1 MSGEIDSKSTPA
13 VGHKRGKVS
22 DKLLDFGR
30 HAYLVLYMAGVFHL
44 SVGLSLTDK
53 LKYDV

>member
-22 DKLLDFGR
+22 EKLLDFGR
-30 HAYLVLYMAGVFHL
+30 HAYLVLHMAGVFHL
-44 SVGLSLTDK
+44 SVSLTDK